1 MTRNDI
7 ITALP
12 DYTTTQANLLKLRAL
27 DAHCTKTIATLTEQH
42 DQIKRELRIWD
53 EINAFLQAN
62 DLHLTPAK
70 KAEEDDIDGYI
81 ETLANAGITAE
92 QHETMTDAE
101 VQIILNEHRK
111 EDPICGHYTVE
122 QVQESLF
129 QMARKPNLAGNK
141 Q

>member
-1 MTRNDI
+1 MSQIT
-7 ITALP
+7 TALP

-62 DLHLTPAK
+62 DLHHPVVQDEAGDFD
-70 KAEEDDIDGYI
+70 AEI
-81 ETLANAGITAE
+81 EALANAGITCE
-92 QHETMTDAE
+92 QHEKMTDAE
-101 VQIILNEHRK
+101 VQIVLNTHRK

-129 QMARKPNLAGNK
+129 RMARKPNLAGNK